1 LDLSEVTW
9 TVQKDGH
16 RWKYSWRTGEGPPT
30 EGHALT
36 RSGAFD
42 ALWHS
47 IQDAAQKEKREAAER
62 DDHATEYG
70 GSYQDLVKLKEELAP
85 EP

>member
-1 LDLSEVTW
+1 VDLSEVTW
-9 TVQKDGH
+9 TVQKEGH
-16 RWKYSWRTGEGPPT
+16 RWKYSWRAGDGPPT

-47 IQDAAQKEKREAAER
+47 IQDAAEKERR
-62 DDHATEYG
+62 QATEAHDRETQYG
-70 GSYQDLVKLKEELAP
+70 GGYQDLVRLKEELAP